1 MLAASYMPA
10 VASVA
15 GFYVLS
21 YVPHFLKGYF
31 IMKSTG
37 AYDNND
43 PRSQVKK
50 LENKVD
56 ARTLSLIKRCE
67 AAHSNS
73 LENFAPFASAVALAM
88 LRNAPIAAV
97 NKAALLFLGLRAAYV
112 GAYVSDQATVRS
124 SLWAGSCG
132 TVLYLFFKAYKGRI

>member
-56 ARTLSLIKRCE
+56 ARTVSEKEFANRIKNLQKNLIIPL
-67 AAHSNS
+67 NS
-73 LENFAPFASAVALAM
+73 
-88 LRNAPIAAV
+88 
-97 NKAALLFLGLRAAYV
+97 
-112 GAYVSDQATVRS
+112 
-124 SLWAGSCG
+124 
-132 TVLYLFFKAYKGRI
+132 